1 MRCRVCVIG
10 LLLAAAAC
18 NPVVVVA
25 QSGDTD
31 TVVVRRGGSALT
43 FGEIDARMEE
53 VAPDRRAGFLDS
65 PERIDSTLSQ
75 MLLVEQLAAEAEA
88 AGLDADPRIASQMEM
103 HRKRLLAGLRME
115 QLRTA
120 AQAKVDASALARERY
135 VADRAK
141 YTDPERRTLRHV
153 LASTQ
158 DRDEAAALARI
169 QDAQR
174 RIAAGES
181 FEAVARELSDDG
193 GTQASGGLLEKVP
206 PGRTD
211 PAFEQAAFALDRPG
225 AVTPEPVKSQF
236 GYHLIE
242 LVAIH
247 PAQQQPFEQVR
258 AQIEAEVLAAA
269 VDRSVRAHTDQLN
282 SLPIEADPDIVASL
296 RTRYRATPAAPDAA
310 QPASPGSST
319 PTPR

>member
-1 MRCRVCVIG
+1 MRCRLRVIG
-10 LLLAAAAC
+10 LLLVAAAWH
-18 NPVVVVA
+18 PVAGVA
-25 QSGDTD
+25 QSSDGD
-31 TVVVRRGGSALT
+31 TVVVKRGGSALT
-43 FGEIDARMEE
+43 FSEIDARMEE
-53 VAPDRRAGFLDS
+53 VAPDRRAGFLDN

-75 MLLVEQLAAEAEA
+75 MLLVEQLAAEAEE

-115 QLRTA
+115 QLRA
-120 AQAKVDASALARERY
+120 EAQAKVDVSTLARERY
-135 VADRAK
+135 LADRTR
-141 YTDPERRTLRHV
+141 YTDPERRTVRHL
-153 LASTQ
+153 LASTE
-158 DRDEAAALARI
+158 DRDDATALARI
-169 QDAQR
+169 QEAQR
-174 RIAAGES
+174 RISAGES
-181 FEAVARELSDDG
+181 LEAVARDLSDDG

-211 PAFEQAAFALDRPG
+211 PAFEQAVFALERPG
-225 AVTPEPVKSQF
+225 AVTAQPVKSQF

-247 PAQQQPFEQVR
+247 PSQQQPFEQVR

-296 RTRYRATPAAPDAA
+296 RTRYRATPAAPDTT